1 MAPPP
6 VVLPS
11 DKAVRYI
18 VKIYEKLDR
27 DLQAEI
33 ALAAS
38 AGFRDTVGDLR
49 RRQARVAALI
59 AKARQQ
65 TLPMVVALQGKGYEA
80 GIDFSLKE
88 LRKIRSAR
96 EINALLGPRDNEAV
110 RVLAENAV
118 TKFEDIN
125 QLVGRRVDDA
135 LRTLALEQTTLAIAG
150 GESRPDLSLR
160 LEEALRRSG
169 LINSN
174 GQYSF
179 VTINNRNY
187 QLDKYTELVARTT
200 TREAATQGMK
210 NRLLENN
217 IDLVEI
223 DDHEGPCDICEE
235 YQGNIYSLT
244 GATEGY
250 EVAPMP
256 PYHPNCRCVMTPA
269 PLL

>member
-1 MAPPP
+1 MAPKP

-18 VKIYEKLDR
+18 VTIYEQLDK

-33 ALAAS
+33 TLAAS
-38 AGFRDTVGDLR
+38 AGFSDTVNDLK

-88 LRKIRSAR
+88 LRKIKKASAV
-96 EINALLGPRDNEAV
+96 NALLGPRDSDAV
-110 RVLAENAV
+110 RILAENAV

-135 LRTLALEQTTLAIAG
+135 LRSLALEQTASSIAA
-150 GESRPDLSLR
+150 GESRLELTDR
-160 LEEALRRSG
+160 LQEALRRSG

-174 GQYSF
+174 GEYSF

-200 TREAATQGMK
+200 TREAATQGMR
-210 NRLLENN
+210 NRLLDNQ

-250 EVAPMP
+250 EIAPLP

>member
-6 VVLPS
+6 VQLPS

-18 VKIYEKLDR
+18 VRIYEQLDR
-27 DLQAEI
+27 DLQQEI

-38 AGFRDTVGDLR
+38 AGFRDTVNDLKA
-49 RRQARVAALI
+49 RQARIATLI
-59 AKARQQ
+59 AKARQKA
-65 TLPMVVALQGKGYEA
+65 LPMVAALQAKGYEA
-80 GIDFSLKE
+80 GVDFTLKE
-88 LRKIRSAR
+88 LRKQMTAAQ
-96 EINALLGPRDNEAV
+96 INALLGPRDNAAV
-110 RVLAENAV
+110 LVLAENAV
-118 TKFEDIN
+118 ARFEDIN

-135 LRTLALEQTTLAIAG
+135 LRTLALEQSSLSLAA
-150 GESRPDLSLR
+150 GESRPELSDR
-160 LEEALRRSG
+160 LEDALRRAG
-169 LINSN
+169 LINTD

-210 NRLLENN
+210 NRLLENG
-217 IDLVEI
+217 IDLVQI
-223 DDHEGPCDICEE
+223 DDHEGPCDICDE
-235 YQGNIYSLT
+235 YQGNLYSLT
-244 GATEGY
+244 GETEGY